1 MELVCILSCSLSL
14 IYHFL
19 YIKGGFGVSGFEAG
33 AAGFGAG
40 AGAGFAQGAGGG
52 YGSSS
57 YESSSYSSSS
67 GGAAG
72 LGGFDAVGAAFQSA
86 DSNKDGRLD
95 ASEFNQ
101 FVQGGL

>member
-1 MELVCILSCSLSL
+1 L

-33 AAGFGAG
+33 GAGFG

-52 YGSSS
+52 FGSSS
-57 YESSSYSSSS
+57 YESSSFSSSS
-67 GGAAG
+67 GGAGG
-72 LGGFDAVGAAFQSA
+72 LAGFDAVGAAFQSA

-101 FVQGGL
+101 FVQGCL